1 MAVDILLEIGTEEL
15 PAHAVRG
22 LYRALRE
29 KTAARLEEL
38 GLSHGTI
45 HAMGTP
51 RRLALFVD
59 DVAERQPD
67 KTIERRG
74 PAIATAFDAD
84 GNPTK
89 AVLGFAK
96 GAGTT
101 PENLIKRDG
110 YVYAEIHTV
119 GKETNELLTTL
130 FPELINTLPLPNTMR
145 WRDLDFKFLRPIRW
159 IVALCGTEVVPFEVA
174 EVKSGRTSRGHRVLS
189 NAEGEPFDPAGR
201 QFDISEP
208 KKYMEECEAM
218 KVIACPVKRGHM
230 IEAEIARVAAG
241 CVDANGKPGQAQI
254 EPALLEEVTFLVEWP
269 TALAGRIDDKYMT
282 LPREAIVTPMRDH
295 QRYFP
300 VVAED
305 GTLLPYFIT
314 VRSGGDRSID
324 VVSHGN
330 ERVLRARLADAEFF
344 FKEDREKK
352 LEDYVEKLKTLN
364 FQKGLGTMYDKAL
377 RLEKLAAVVA
387 DAWEADEA
395 EKTAACRAA
404 KLAKADLVTAMVVE
418 FTELEGTIGRSYALL
433 DGEDSAVADAIDEH
447 YRPRQAGGQLPD
459 STVGA
464 IVSVADKIDTIVGTF
479 SLGLIPTGS
488 EDPFALRRQALGL
501 VQTIVANSK
510 RLKLNAIVKE
520 AAKLY
525 ELDAEKTAAVEKAF
539 ADFIRLRLEK
549 VLADNGTRYD
559 IAAAAIDTDDCTA
572 TVLRA
577 NALSDAINRRP
588 EEIEKLAEALGR
600 AANLSAKAENAGI
613 PDRDLYEVQEEENLH
628 ETYEAVSTGVAAAL
642 MNSSYNRAVEELAP
656 LAPAIADYLDAVMVM
671 AEDKAVRENRLAL
684 LSAITGLARR
694 VADWGQ
700 LVL

>member
-15 PAHAVRG
+15 PAHAVPN
-22 LYRALRE
+22 LYRALRD
-29 KTAARLEEL
+29 KAAARLEEL
-38 GLSHGTI
+38 GLSHGEI

-51 RRLALFVD
+51 RRLTLFVD

-67 KTIERRG
+67 KTMERRG

-89 AVLGFAK
+89 AVMGFAK

-101 PENLIKRDG
+101 PDKLIQREG

-119 GKETNELLTTL
+119 GKETKELLAEL
-130 FPELINTLPLPNTMR
+130 FPELITTLPLPNTMR

-159 IVALCGTEVVPFEVA
+159 IVALCGEEVVPFEVA
-174 EVKSGRTSRGHRVLS
+174 QVKSGRTSRGHRVLS
-189 NAEGEPFDPAGR
+189 NVEGEPFDPAGR
-201 QFDISEP
+201 QFDIREP
-208 KKYMEECEAM
+208 RSYLEQCEEM
-218 KVIACPVKRGHM
+218 KVIVCPERRQKM
-230 IEAEIARVAAG
+230 IQAEIDRVAAD
-241 CVDANGKPGQAQI
+241 CLDAKGKPGKAQI
-254 EPALLEEVTFLVEWP
+254 EAGLLEEVTFLVEWP
-269 TALAGRIDDKYMT
+269 TALFGCIDEKYMT

-324 VVSHGN
+324 VVAHGN

-352 LEDYVEKLKTLN
+352 LADYVEKLKTLN
-364 FQKGLGTMYDKAL
+364 FQKGLGTMYDKSL
-377 RLEKLAAVVA
+377 RLEKLAAAVA
-387 DAWEADEA
+387 DAWGASEA

-433 DGEDSAVADAIDEH
+433 DGEDPAVAEAIDEH
-447 YRPRQAGGQLPD
+447 YRPRQAGGQLPE
-459 STVGA
+459 TAVGS
-464 IVSVADKIDTIVGTF
+464 IVSLADKIDTIVGTF
-479 SLGLIPTGS
+479 SLGLVPTGS

-501 VQTIVANSK
+501 VQTIVASKK
-510 RLKLNAIVKE
+510 RLKLNDLVKE
-520 AAKLY
+520 SAALY
-525 ELDAEKTAAVEKAF
+525 GLDEEKTAAVEKSF

-549 VLADNGTRYD
+549 VLADNGARYD

-577 NALSDAINRRP
+577 EALTDAISRRP
-588 EEIEKLAEALGR
+588 EEIAKLAEALGR
-600 AANLSAKAENAGI
+600 ATNLSAKAENVSR
-613 PDRDLYEVQEEENLH
+613 PDRDLYEVQEEKNLH
-628 ETYEAVSTGVAAAL
+628 DTYEAVATGVAAAL
-642 MNSSYNRAVEELAP
+642 VSSSYKQAIEELAP

-671 AEDKAVRENRLAL
+671 TDDKKVRDNRLAL
-684 LSAITGLARR
+684 LAAITGLARR

>member
-15 PAHAVRG
+15 PAHAVPG
-22 LYRALRE
+22 LYRALRD
-29 KTAARLEEL
+29 KAAARLEEL

-67 KTIERRG
+67 KTMERRG
-74 PAIATAFDAD
+74 PAIATAFDAE
-84 GNPTK
+84 GNPTR
-89 AVLGFAK
+89 AVMGFAK

-101 PENLIKRDG
+101 PDKLIRRDG

-119 GKETNELLTTL
+119 GKETKEILTTL
-130 FPELINTLPLPNTMR
+130 FPELITTLPLPNTMR

-159 IVALCGTEVVPFEVA
+159 IVALCGREVVPFEVA
-174 EVKSGRTSRGHRVLS
+174 QVKSGRTSRGHRVLS
-189 NAEGEPFDPAGR
+189 NGEGEPFDPAGR
-201 QFDISEP
+201 QFDIREP
-208 KKYMEECEAM
+208 KSYVEQCEEM
-218 KVIACPVKRGHM
+218 KVIACPVRRQKM
-230 IEAEIARVAAG
+230 IREEIDRVAAS
-241 CVDANGKPGQAQI
+241 CLDAKGKPGKAQI
-254 EPALLEEVTFLVEWP
+254 EPGLLEEVTFLVEWP
-269 TALAGRIDDKYMT
+269 TALFGRIDEKYMT

-305 GTLLPYFIT
+305 GGLLPYFIT

-344 FKEDREKK
+344 FREDREKK

-377 RLEKLAAVVA
+377 RLEKLAAAVA
-387 DAWEADEA
+387 DAWEAS
-395 EKTAACRAA
+395 EKEKAAACRAA
-404 KLAKADLVTAMVVE
+404 RLAKADLVTAMVVE

-433 DGEDSAVADAIDEH
+433 DGEDPAVAEAIDEH
-447 YRPRQAGGQLPD
+447 YRPRQAGGQLPE
-459 STVGA
+459 TAVGA

-501 VQTIVANSK
+501 VQTIVANKK
-510 RLKLNAIVKE
+510 RLKLNPLVKE
-520 AAKLY
+520 AAALY
-525 ELDAEKTAAVEKAF
+525 GLDGEKTAAVEKSF

-577 NALSDAINRRP
+577 AALTDAINRRP
-588 EEIEKLAEALGR
+588 EEIAKLAEALGR
-600 AANLSAKAENAGI
+600 AANLSAKAGNAGI
-613 PDRDLYEVQEEENLH
+613 PDRNLYEVQEEENLH
-628 ETYEAVSTGVAAAL
+628 DTYEAVSTGVATAL
-642 MNSSYNRAVEELAP
+642 MNSSYKRAIEELAP

-671 AEDKAVRENRLAL
+671 TEDAAVRANRLAL

>member
-15 PAHAVRG
+15 PAHAVPK
-22 LYRALRE
+22 LYRALRD
-29 KTAARLEEL
+29 KAAARLEEL
-38 GLSHGTI
+38 GLSHGEI

-51 RRLALFVD
+51 RRLTLFVD

-67 KTIERRG
+67 KTMERRG

-89 AVLGFAK
+89 AVMGFAK

-101 PENLIKRDG
+101 PDKLIQREG

-119 GKETNELLTTL
+119 GKETKELLTTL
-130 FPELINTLPLPNTMR
+130 FPELITTLPLPNTMR

-159 IVALCGTEVVPFEVA
+159 IVALCGGEVVPFEVA
-174 EVKSGRTSRGHRVLS
+174 QVKSGRTSRGHRVLS
-189 NAEGEPFDPAGR
+189 NVEGEPFDPAGR
-201 QFDISEP
+201 QFDIREP
-208 KKYMEECEAM
+208 RSYLEQCEEM
-218 KVIACPVKRGHM
+218 KVIVCPERRQKM
-230 IEAEIARVAAG
+230 IQAEIDRVAAD
-241 CVDANGKPGQAQI
+241 CLDAKGKPGKAQI
-254 EPALLEEVTFLVEWP
+254 EAGLLEEVNFLVEWP
-269 TALAGRIDDKYMT
+269 TALFGRIDEKYMT

-324 VVSHGN
+324 VVAHGN

-364 FQKGLGTMYDKAL
+364 FQKGLGTMYDKSL

-387 DAWEADEA
+387 DAWGASEA

-418 FTELEGTIGRSYALL
+418 FTELEGTIGRSYAIL
-433 DGEDSAVADAIDEH
+433 DGEDPAVAEAIDEH
-447 YRPRQAGGQLPD
+447 YRPRQAGGQLPE
-459 STVGA
+459 TAVGS
-464 IVSVADKIDTIVGTF
+464 IVSLADKIDTIVGTF

-501 VQTIVANSK
+501 VQTIVASKK
-510 RLKLNAIVKE
+510 RLKLKELVRE
-520 AAKLY
+520 AASLY
-525 ELDAEKTAAVEKAF
+525 GLNEEKTAAVEKSF

-549 VLADNGTRYD
+549 VLADNGARYD

-577 NALSDAINRRP
+577 EALTDAISRRP
-588 EEIEKLAEALGR
+588 EEIAKLAEALGR
-600 AANLSAKAENAGI
+600 AAKLSAKAENVSL
-613 PDRDLYEVQEEENLH
+613 PDRDLYEVQEEKNLH
-628 ETYEAVSTGVAAAL
+628 DTYEAVATGVAAAL
-642 MNSSYNRAVEELAP
+642 MNSSYKQAIEELAP

-671 AEDKAVRENRLAL
+671 TDDKKVRDNRLAL
-684 LSAITGLARR
+684 LAAITGLARR